1 MRTDGYV
8 VVQPWM
14 VTDYNLKGN
23 KLLIY
28 ALIWGFSQDEQ
39 SCFYGSTR
47 YITDYFKLSERAV
60 VGILDAL
67 KECKEIQLD
76 EIGRASCRERV

>member
-1 MRTDGYV
+1 MRKDGYV

-14 VTDYNLKGN
+14 VTDYNLNGN

-39 SCFYGSTR
+39 SCFYA
-47 YITDYFKLSERAV
+47 LSATLWS
-60 VGILDAL
+60 I
-67 KECKEIQLD
+67 
-76 EIGRASCRERV
+76 SS

>member
-60 VGILDAL
+60 VGIWMNWWMMG
-67 KECKEIQLD
+67 CS
-76 EIGRASCRERV
+76 ASGLSR

>member
-47 YITDYFKLSERAV
+47 YITDYFKLSPTQPRCLLMGCFV
-60 VGILDAL
+60 SGLS
-67 KECKEIQLD
+67 
-76 EIGRASCRERV
+76 R

>member
-39 SCFYGSTR
+39 SCLYGSTR
-47 YITDYFKLSERAV
+47 YITD
-60 VGILDAL
+60 
-67 KECKEIQLD
+67 
-76 EIGRASCRERV
+76 